1 MMNNILNDYEYIP
14 SVELSTQEKQLI
26 INIIDYDEEKDTT
39 YNIFSLFPEQI
50 IFKENN
56 NIKWCQNDYE
66 VITQNKKEYYKF
78 KDDDK
83 LYIFNKMSYIT
94 TKKQLFL
101 YFNKLLNFLNNCLD
115 DDIIKYLNDNF
126 FNNINKCKYYDCL
139 RWFIYLFIY
148 WLQSFLKGDALY
160 LNKINYKLFRKWILK
175 NVKKYKP
182 VELVKI
188 ILYEFNEINYIT
200 CQFYEEIKIF
210 LNFIIPCLIHG
221 HY

>member
-1 MMNNILNDYEYIP
+1 MMNRPGDNILNEDYKYIP

-26 INIIDYDEEKDTT
+26 NNIIDYDEEKDTT

-94 TKKQLFL
+94 TKSN
-101 YFNKLLNFLNNCLD
+101 YFYIL
-115 DDIIKYLNDNF
+115 
-126 FNNINKCKYYDCL
+126 
-139 RWFIYLFIY
+139 
-148 WLQSFLKGDALY
+148 
-160 LNKINYKLFRKWILK
+160 INY
-175 NVKKYKP
+175 
-182 VELVKI
+182 
-188 ILYEFNEINYIT
+188 
-200 CQFYEEIKIF
+200 
-210 LNFIIPCLIHG
+210 
-221 HY
+221 